1 MHSAGTAIHVLPVRL
16 VLHLRPL
23 RRPFTACYGNGGT
36 ERPVFA
42 PVAFSF
48 PPLMRIGTIE
58 LGPRPLLLAPME
70 DVSDPPFRL
79 LCKRYG
85 ADLLYTEFISSGG
98 LMYEAEESHQKLDIY
113 DEERPVAIQIF
124 GGEIDQVREATKIVD
139 AVGPDLIDINFGC
152 PVKKVVCH
160 DGGAG
165 ILRNLPKMEAITQ
178 AVVETATRP
187 VTVKTRLGWSDETI
201 QILEVARMLEAV
213 GIQALAV
220 HARTRAQMYTGNAR
234 WDWLRRVK
242 EESGITIPL
251 IGNGDADTPQR
262 IEAMFDETGVDA
274 VMIGRGA
281 IGNPWIFRDTKV
293 FRETGE
299 VPPPPS
305 WEERVRVVGEHLTL
319 KCEWLGEHKGV
330 LEMRRMYG
338 GYFKGFPGASRLRT
352 RIMDTSTRDGVLEV
366 LLNFSEQDLHENVR
380 VTLPRAVRKL
390 TLPTPTRAADTAEA

>member
-1 MHSAGTAIHVLPVRL
+1 
-16 VLHLRPL
+16 
-23 RRPFTACYGNGGT
+23 
-36 ERPVFA
+36 
-42 PVAFSF
+42 
-48 PPLMRIGTIE
+48 MRIGQIE

-98 LMYEAEESHQKLDIY
+98 LVYDAEESHQKLDIY

-165 ILRNLPKMEAITQ
+165 ILRNLPKMEAITRV
-178 AVVETATRP
+178 VVETATRP
-187 VTVKTRLGWSDETI
+187 VTVKTRLGWNEETI
-201 QILEVARMLEAV
+201 QILDVARMLEAAGV
-213 GIQALAV
+213 QALAV
-220 HARTRAQMYTGNAR
+220 HARTRSQMYTGSAR
-234 WDWLRRVK
+234 WEWLRRIK
-242 EESGITIPL
+242 DESGITIPL
-251 IGNGDADTPQR
+251 IGNGDADTPER
-262 IEAMFDETGVDA
+262 IEQMFAETGVDA

-281 IGNPWIFRDTKV
+281 IGNPWIFQHTKV
-293 FRETGE
+293 YRETGE
-299 VPPPPS
+299 MPPPPS
-305 WEERVRVVGEHLTL
+305 WEERVRVVAEHLTL

-338 GYFKGFPGASRLRT
+338 GYFKGFRGASRLRT
-352 RIMDTSTRDGVLEV
+352 RIMEQSTLDDVLEV
-366 LLNFSEQDLHENVR
+366 LLNFTEADLAER
-380 VTLPRAVRKL
+380 VAVSLPRAVKKI
-390 TLPTPTRAADTAEA
+390 TLPTPTRADAA